1 MQFVKER
8 TKMSKTIRWTFLKK
22 NYTKNIFGMFFFS
35 LLVLQRKKQTVLPQ
49 TESVVCGGS
58 WGAVREEVGCAAGKL

>member
-1 MQFVKER
+1 MQTYFDAKTCHVSSRGVKRQKEA
-8 TKMSKTIRWTFLKK
+8 
-22 NYTKNIFGMFFFS
+22 
-35 LLVLQRKKQTVLPQ
+35 VLPQ

>member
-1 MQFVKER
+1 M
-8 TKMSKTIRWTFLKK
+8 
-22 NYTKNIFGMFFFS
+22 FFS